1 MYDSFS
7 MKGYSLLTKLALVR
21 YKIKN
26 RRESLRQ
33 RREMLALARD
43 QQKNVLEPE
52 FETKDVLL
60 QDR

>member
-1 MYDSFS
+1 